1 MRELH
6 GAALVDRAWRG
17 YNVRAAIPWLCFG
30 VAVDI
35 FVLVGR
41 WSLDDLSSSAHRIA
55 AIGAYVAALVGSSLL
70 VTALL
75 YRAVTY
81 TYRLTDRAVL
91 IDKGYFSL
99 YQPPIWLDEIAEV
112 ATRASW
118 IGERLGIG
126 RVFITTAAG
135 QTIRMTG
142 VRDPQEFARLIREEI
157 VRHRGESKAA
167 ESPQP
172 PAGPA

>member
-1 MRELH
+1 MSELH

-17 YNVRAAIPWLCFG
+17 YDIRAAIPWLFLG
-30 VAVDI
+30 IAVDI

-75 YRAVTY
+75 YRTVTY

-91 IDKGYFSL
+91 IDKGFFSL
-99 YQPPIWLDEIAEV
+99 YLPPIWLEEIAEV
-112 ATRASW
+112 TARMNW
-118 IGERLGIG
+118 IGQRLGVG
-126 RVFITTAAG
+126 HVFVTTAAG
-135 QTIRMTG
+135 RMIRMAG
-142 VRDPQEFARLIREEI
+142 VRDPGEFARLIREEMT
-157 VRHRGESKAA
+157 RRRSEGKTHEPS
-167 ESPQP
+167 ESP
-172 PAGPA
+172 A